1 MTTSALS
8 KLLKKKKLTGEEVGK
23 IILLDLVN
31 EHKGQPTLTQAE
43 KDAYVDALVES
54 KDIKAY
60 NDYLQIYKLIPRF
73 AIDFESEERAY
84 HAIRVEFVRH
94 IMRHQDA
101 ENNYI
106 ELTRQPRIL
115 TRRDYE
121 QALKEAKESVSSWTY
136 SLYSL
141 VAYEL
146 NKNIE
151 AYNNKEKTPYKR
163 YFDAY
168 KKEQSNE
175 EVIKA
180 YRVNYWQDKN
190 NPKKDKE
197 LTKLVMLDKYL
208 EIYNDAESE
217 IKGGMLFFADHYPE
231 LLQAILEN
239 YSKLEGLE
247 YLANLTTDDYT
258 REDLID
264 FQTAYKLN
272 ILGAR
277 DAYDDPLLTFKGH
290 DLTCG
295 VAVIESAKWAKNNIK
310 DGTYYY
316 SLGPKP
322 FKELGPFG
330 LRLFRHLAEDVLA
343 NEDHI
348 SKIEYL
354 KKQFKKI
361 ARNLVAFQYFMLKL
375 VEITGVP
382 ELLAFNRDNGTSRL
396 QYFEAL
402 ASELWIDRYG
412 LLEDEGDP
420 VELGKGVRELYNLGF
435 TVDDIQITEAEK
447 EEVESIIR
455 NAPSKTKAVIQTFN
469 YLLTGAK

>member
-1 MTTSALS
+1 MALNALS

-31 EHKGQPTLTQAE
+31 SYKGQPTLTQAE
-43 KDAYVDALVES
+43 RDAYVDALVES
-54 KDIKAY
+54 KDIRAY
-60 NDYLQIYKLIPRF
+60 NDYLQIYRFIPAF
-73 AIDFESEERAY
+73 AVDFESTERAY
-84 HAIRVEFVRH
+84 AVVRLEF
-94 IMRHQDA
+94 MRHVMRLNDA
-101 ENNYI
+101 EQNYFK
-106 ELTRQPRIL
+106 LSLQPRIL

-121 QALKEAKESVSSWTY
+121 QALKEARESVSSWTY

-146 NKNIE
+146 RKNIE

-168 KKEQSNE
+168 KKEQANQQA
-175 EVIKA
+175 IKT
-180 YRVNYWQDKN
+180 YRATYD
-190 NPKKDKE
+190 NPKKDE
-197 LTKLVMLDKYL
+197 DLTKLVILDKYL
-208 EIYNDAESE
+208 DIYDDAELE
-217 IKGGMLFFADHYPE
+217 TKGGMLFFKDDYPE

-239 YSKLEGLE
+239 YSQMEGLE
-247 YLANLTTDDYT
+247 HLANLTTDDYT

-264 FQTAYKLN
+264 FKTAYKLD

-277 DAYDDPLLTFKGH
+277 DAYDDPLLTFKGR
-290 DLTCG
+290 DLISG
-295 VAVIESAKWAKNNIK
+295 VAVIESARGIAKGHII

-316 SLGPKP
+316 NLGRGK
-322 FKELGPFG
+322 G
-330 LRLFRHLAEDVLA
+330 RHLAEDVLA
-343 NEDHI
+343 DEEYI
-348 SKIEYL
+348 STIESI
-354 KKQFKKI
+354 KRQFKQS
-361 ARNLVAFQYFMLKL
+361 ARNLQGFKYFMLKL

-382 ELLAFNRDNGTSRL
+382 DLLAFNRDDGTAKL
-396 QYFEAL
+396 QYFEAYVGD
-402 ASELWIDRYG
+402 LWVNRYG

-455 NAPSKTKAVIQTFN
+455 NAPTKGKAVTETFS

>member
-1 MTTSALS
+1 MALNALS

-31 EHKGQPTLTQAE
+31 SYKGQPTLTQAE
-43 KDAYVDALVES
+43 RDAYVDALVES
-54 KDIKAY
+54 KDIRAY
-60 NDYLQIYKLIPRF
+60 NDYLQIYRFIPAF
-73 AIDFESEERAY
+73 AVDFESTERAY
-84 HAIRVEFVRH
+84 AVVRLEF
-94 IMRHQDA
+94 MRHVMLLNDA
-101 ENNYI
+101 EQNYFK
-106 ELTRQPRIL
+106 LSLQPRIL

-121 QALKEAKESVSSWTY
+121 QALKEARESVSSWTY

-146 NKNIE
+146 RKNIE

-168 KKEQSNE
+168 KKEQANQQA
-175 EVIKA
+175 IKT
-180 YRVNYWQDKN
+180 YRATYD
-190 NPKKDKE
+190 NPKKDE
-197 LTKLVMLDKYL
+197 DLTKLVILDKYL
-208 EIYNDAESE
+208 DIYDDAELE
-217 IKGGMLFFADHYPE
+217 TKGGMLFFKDDYPE

-239 YSKLEGLE
+239 YSQMEGLE
-247 YLANLTTDDYT
+247 HLANLTTDDYT

-264 FQTAYKLN
+264 FKTAYKLD

-290 DLTCG
+290 NLDSG
-295 VAVIESAKWAKNNIK
+295 VAVIESARGIAKGNIK

-316 SLGPKP
+316 NLGR
-322 FKELGPFG
+322 GTG
-330 LRLFRHLAEDVLA
+330 RNLAEDILGD
-343 NEDHI
+343 EKYI
-348 SKIEYL
+348 STIESI
-354 KKQFKKI
+354 KRQFKQS
-361 ARNLVAFQYFMLKL
+361 ARNLQGFKYFMLKL

-382 ELLAFNRDNGTSRL
+382 DLLAFDRKDATAKIPF
-396 QYFEAL
+396 FEAYV
-402 ASELWIDRYG
+402 EDIWVHRYG

-420 VELGKGVRELYNLGF
+420 VELGKQVRKLFSLGF

-455 NAPSKTKAVIQTFN
+455 NAPTKEKAVTETFS

>member
-1 MTTSALS
+1 MATNTLS

-31 EHKGQPTLTQAE
+31 SYKDQPTLTQAE
-43 KDAYVDALVES
+43 RDAYVDALVES
-54 KDIKAY
+54 KDIRAY
-60 NDYLQIYKLIPRF
+60 NDYLQIYRFIPAF
-73 AIDFESEERAY
+73 AVDFESTERAY
-84 HAIRVEFVRH
+84 AVVRLEF
-94 IMRHQDA
+94 MRHVMRLNDA
-101 ENNYI
+101 EQNYFK
-106 ELTRQPRIL
+106 LSLQPRIL

-121 QALKEAKESVSSWTY
+121 QALKEARESVSSWTY

-146 NKNIE
+146 RKNIE

-168 KKEQSNE
+168 KKEQANQQA
-175 EVIKA
+175 IKT
-180 YRVNYWQDKN
+180 YRATYD
-190 NPKKDKE
+190 NPKKDE
-197 LTKLVMLDKYL
+197 DLTKLVILDKYL
-208 EIYNDAESE
+208 DIYDDAELE
-217 IKGGMLFFADHYPE
+217 TKGGMLFFKDDYPE

-239 YSKLEGLE
+239 YSQMEGLE
-247 YLANLTTDDYT
+247 HLANLTTDDYT

-264 FQTAYKLN
+264 FKTAYKLD

-277 DAYDDPLLTFKGH
+277 DAYDDPLLTFKGR
-290 DLTCG
+290 DLISG
-295 VAVIESAKWAKNNIK
+295 VAVIESARGIAKGHII

-316 SLGPKP
+316 NLGRGK
-322 FKELGPFG
+322 G
-330 LRLFRHLAEDVLA
+330 RHLAEDVLA
-343 NEDHI
+343 DEEYI
-348 SKIEYL
+348 STIESI
-354 KKQFKKI
+354 KRQFKQS
-361 ARNLVAFQYFMLKL
+361 ARNLQGFKYFMLKL

-382 ELLAFNRDNGTSRL
+382 DLLAFDRKDATAKIPF
-396 QYFEAL
+396 FEAYV
-402 ASELWIDRYG
+402 EDIWVHRYG

-420 VELGKGVRELYNLGF
+420 VELGKQVRKLFSLGF

-455 NAPSKTKAVIQTFN
+455 NAPTKEKAVTETFS

>member
-1 MTTSALS
+1 MALNTLS

-31 EHKGQPTLTQAE
+31 SYKDQPTLTQAE
-43 KDAYVDALVES
+43 RDAYVDALVES
-54 KDIKAY
+54 KDIRAY
-60 NDYLQIYKLIPRF
+60 NDYLQIYRF
-73 AIDFESEERAY
+73 ITGFAVDFESTERAY
-84 HAIRVEFVRH
+84 AVVRLEFVRH
-94 IMRHQDA
+94 VMRLKDA
-101 ENNYI
+101 EQNYFQ
-106 ELTRQPRIL
+106 LALQPRIL

-121 QALKEAKESVSSWTY
+121 QALKEAKESVSNWTY

-146 NKNIE
+146 RKNIE

-168 KKEQSNE
+168 KKEQANQQA
-175 EVIKA
+175 IKT
-180 YRVNYWQDKN
+180 YRATYD
-190 NPKKDKE
+190 NPKKDE
-197 LTKLVMLDKYL
+197 DLTKLVILDKYL
-208 EIYNDAESE
+208 DIYDDAELE
-217 IKGGMLFFADHYPE
+217 TKGGMLFFKDDYPE

-239 YSKLEGLE
+239 YSKLEGME
-247 YLANLTTDDYT
+247 HLANLTTDDYT

-264 FQTAYKLN
+264 FQTAYKLD

-277 DAYDDPLLTFKGH
+277 DAYDDPLLTFKGR
-290 DLTCG
+290 DLISG
-295 VAVIESAKWAKNNIK
+295 VAVIESARGIAKGNIK

-316 SLGPKP
+316 FLGRG
-322 FKELGPFG
+322 LG
-330 LRLFRHLAEDVLA
+330 RHLAEDVLA
-343 NEDHI
+343 DEEYI
-348 SKIEYL
+348 SIIESI
-354 KKQFKKI
+354 KRQFKQS
-361 ARNLVAFQYFMLKL
+361 ARNLQGFKYFMLKL

-382 ELLAFNRDNGTSRL
+382 DLLAFDRKDATA
-396 QYFEAL
+396 QIPFFEAL
-402 ASELWIDRYG
+402 AEDIWVHRYG

-420 VELGKGVRELYNLGF
+420 VELGKQVRKLFSLGF

-455 NAPSKTKAVIQTFN
+455 NAPTKGKAVTETFS